1 MKIHRTLMLLYGSK
15 IMLKTWTIS
24 LFKHFPDL
32 PVNIIQS
39 HFHEGQLK
47 ERLLHF
53 LGSVP

>member
-1 MKIHRTLMLLYGSK
+1 MKIHRTLVLLYGNK

-47 ERLLHF
+47 GRLLHF